1 MNAYMRASAS
11 AALLLFVQAAHGQGF
26 YASFGVGYGG
36 EELTADISGVNHP
49 TRCDR
54 LLYANPLD
62 APTDAACTDST
73 VRRIF
78 GGSFDL
84 GDGLQGAVA
93 VGHAWDWLRIE
104 AEFMF
109 RSHDDDAVP
118 GIALDNPALAGK
130 QSEWSDHSPPQYG
143 LAGFDAE
150 QLFVNAQYTIRN
162 ASNWTPFVGAGVG
175 FTRFT
180 GSYSG
185 SYLRRTLAEG
195 FVAAA
200 GGDPAQPLEWHE
212 GAAGSV
218 STLEVEVDDLAF
230 GYQLLAGVDLAVSE
244 SAALFAMARWSAFTE
259 SSRSDQWKVVR
270 SHAPVQADGVTPF
283 RTEQTFDDIGGFG
296 MTVGFRHTF

>member
-1 MNAYMRASAS
+1 MNTLGRTVAS
-11 AALLLFVQAAHGQGF
+11 AALLLGVQAAHGQGV

-36 EELTADISGVNHP
+36 EELSASTAGVNHP

-54 LLYANPLD
+54 LLYADPLD

-73 VRRIF
+73 VRQIF

-84 GDGLQGAVA
+84 GDALQGTVA
-93 VGHAWDWLRIE
+93 VGHAWDRLRIE

-118 GIALDNPALAGK
+118 AIALDNPALAGK

-150 QLFVNAQYTIRN
+150 QLFVNALYTIQN
-162 ASNWTPFVGAGVG
+162 PSNWTPFVGAGVG
-175 FTRFT
+175 FARFT
-180 GSYSG
+180 ASYSG

-218 STLEVEVDDLAF
+218 SLLEVEVDDLAF
-230 GYQLLAGVDLAVSE
+230 GYQLLAGVDRALSDK
-244 SAALFAMARWSAFTE
+244 AALFAMARWSGFTE
-259 SSRSDQWKVVR
+259 ASRSDQWKVVR

-296 MTVGFRHTF
+296 VTVGIRHAF